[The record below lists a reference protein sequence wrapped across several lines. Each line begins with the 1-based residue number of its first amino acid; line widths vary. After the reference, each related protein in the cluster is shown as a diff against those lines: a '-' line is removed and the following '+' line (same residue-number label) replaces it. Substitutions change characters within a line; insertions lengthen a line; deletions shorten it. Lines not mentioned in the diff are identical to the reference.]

1 MSTCAAAAL
10 SLVLLT
16 QFARL
21 APTSPA
27 LLGEGR
33 TSAPDVEGKP
43 IEVAIGFYAL
53 DLARIM
59 SRDESFDLTATLR

>member
-1 MSTCAAAAL
+1 MVRCEAAAL

-21 APTSPA
+21 APTSPRCWVKA
-27 LLGEGR
+27 EPV
-33 TSAPDVEGKP
+33 TDVEGKP